1 MKKNIKTKIIFSA
14 VGLLAMMAIIIAM
27 GIIRVSDINHM
38 LTTIN
43 DINSVKQRYV
53 INFRGS
59 VHDRSIR
66 LRDYVLTDSK
76 SDRAGLLSEIRKL
89 ETFYDDSAVSLD
101 KMMDP
106 SQYNITNEEVKL
118 LNDIKSSESK
128 MNPCID
134 KIIRYC
140 DDGNYNEA
148 RKLLMSE
155 ARPGLQLWLDR
166 INAFIDYEESENK
179 ILTTTTRTIASEFRM
194 LMIVIGCISLIIGIV
209 ISIWTINSVTP
220 LSTVA
225 KALND
230 IADGEGDLTAEIKIN
245 SKDEVG
251 KVANNFN
258 RFVAT
263 LHKIISTVKNSVEGL
278 ASTSEGLISS
288 MDSTQLALDK
298 INGDITRVR
307 EQMGTQSNAISDMS
321 YTVKNINGNVES
333 LTGLIEQ
340 QTTSV
345 NDSTSSVEQMVNS
358 VQAVTNALEKSET
371 QFNNLSQVSDI
382 GFQKIAEVQ
391 EQVQEISIKSQSMS
405 EANAVINNIASQTNL
420 LAMNA
425 AIEAAHAGESGKGF
439 AVVADEIRKLAE
451 IASTQSKS
459 ISTGLKDLVGS
470 IGEVVDKSD
479 ILVHSF
485 EDVRNAIDVVV
496 DEQQRIRS
504 VMEEQHSGNMQV
516 KTSFE
521 TIKELNGSVYNGVME
536 MYRGSQTIMGK
547 TEDLVNITSDINT
560 SMNNMTNNTTD
571 IANSVGTVI
580 SLGKTTEHGVK
591 TVKSEIDRFIL

>member
-1 MKKNIKTKIIFSA
+1 MKKNIKTKIVISA
-14 VGLLAMMAIIIAM
+14 AGLLLMMSVIIAV
-27 GIIRVSDINHM
+27 GIIRVSNINDM

-43 DINSVKQRYV
+43 DINSVQQRYV

-66 LRDYVLTDSK
+66 LRDYVLTDSD
-76 SDRAGLLSEIRKL
+76 SDRSNILSEMRKL
-89 ETFYDDSAVSLD
+89 EQFYDESAVALD

-106 SQYNITNEEVKL
+106 KKYNITSEETKL

-128 MNPCID
+128 VNPCIQ
-134 KIIRYC
+134 KVIKLC
-140 DDGNYNEA
+140 DNDNFEEA
-148 RKLLMSE
+148 QKLLMKE

-166 INAFIDYEESENK
+166 INAFIDYEEAENNV
-179 ILTTTTRTIASEFRM
+179 LTTETRAIASDFRK
-194 LMIVIGCISLIIGIV
+194 LMIFIGILSLIIGVV
-209 ISIWTINSVTP
+209 ISIWTIRSVTP
-220 LSTVA
+220 LATVA

-230 IADGEGDLTAEIKIN
+230 IADGAGDLTAEIKIN

-278 ASTSEGLISS
+278 ASTSNGMVAS
-288 MDSTQLALDK
+288 MDSTQHALDK
-298 INGDITRVR
+298 INIDITRVR
-307 EQMGTQSNAISDMS
+307 EQMGTQSSAISNMS
-321 YTVKNINGNVES
+321 DTVRNINGNVKD
-333 LTGLIEQ
+333 LTGLIQQ

-358 VQAVTNALEKSET
+358 VQAVTDALEKSQT
-371 QFNNLSQVSDI
+371 QFNNLSQVSEI

-391 EQVQEISIKSQSMS
+391 EQVQEISVKSQSMS

-470 IGEVVDKSD
+470 IGEVVDKSN

-496 DEQQRIRS
+496 DEQQSIRT

-521 TIKELNGSVYNGVME
+521 TIQDLSNRVYDGIMD
-536 MYRGSQTIMGK
+536 MYNGSQTIMGK

-571 IANSVGTVI
+571 IARSVGTVI
-580 SLGKTTEHGVK
+580 SLGKTTEQGVK
-591 TVKSEIDRFIL
+591 NVKSEIDRFVL